1 MTAGG
6 SGDETSAG
14 SGDRRPADPAA
25 TGAIPRQAG
34 ARAAPDGTQRH
45 AEAHNGAAGTRP
57 AGRPPTGLPRQP
69 GAGRPIRPGTIGA
82 GRAAQDADLV
92 GAPALG
98 EVPAAG
104 PAAVSGTAAAA
115 GDGTPAAPAGETGEG
130 GPRRPQGRRRWLVG
144 GGALVFAVL
153 VGLVGWVAVRGLMA
167 RTQLDQARSRIA
179 ALQQQALA
187 GHLPPDAE
195 LRAQVA
201 AIGERARAARSLTGD
216 PVWSAF
222 GHLPWAGCPLRSA
235 AGLVQ
240 AVDTV
245 AGTGLPAVADLGST
259 LNPSRLRHE
268 MTVDVAALAAA
279 RAPAQRATAALDTLR
294 AAAERTPVCGWTGRV
309 SGVDDARAEL
319 IHRGTTLSG
328 ALDNVALAAR
338 IGPDMLGA
346 TGRRR
351 YLLVVQNPAESRAD
365 GGIIGG
371 YGLLTADRGKLSL
384 DGISGNGSL
393 PGGPTQASSTA
404 DLPAPF
410 AARYGSF
417 WPDRVWA
424 NANLTPDYPT
434 AGRLYTGLYR
444 AGTGIEVDGT
454 ISVDPTTL
462 SYLLAASRPA
472 VLPGGQVVTANNLVD
487 LVESKVYEQVPT
499 VDGRDRFFAQVGQ
512 AVYASVVSG
521 AGDTTRLLTG
531 LAKAAREGRLTV
543 SSNHA
548 DEQDV
553 LSATALGGA
562 LPTGNGPYLAVV
574 TQNAAASKL
583 DYWLRR
589 QTTYRV
595 QRMPGG
601 AGAVTIV
608 IRLTSVAPD
617 HLSDYVR
624 NREDEARPNGNPT
637 GQNNIWLSVYTGRDS
652 LFAGASLDGQP
663 IGLATG
669 SENGLPVVSTYLT
682 VDRGQTRTLEIKVLE
697 PKAGPALAVRPQP
710 LPVPERLDVEGV
722 PVTSPWSRSVRN

>member
-1 MTAGG
+1 
-6 SGDETSAG
+6 
-14 SGDRRPADPAA
+14 
-25 TGAIPRQAG
+25 
-34 ARAAPDGTQRH
+34 
-45 AEAHNGAAGTRP
+45 
-57 AGRPPTGLPRQP
+57 
-69 GAGRPIRPGTIGA
+69 
-82 GRAAQDADLV
+82 
-92 GAPALG
+92 
-98 EVPAAG
+98 
-104 PAAVSGTAAAA
+104 
-115 GDGTPAAPAGETGEG
+115 
-130 GPRRPQGRRRWLVG
+130 
-144 GGALVFAVL
+144 
-153 VGLVGWVAVRGLMA
+153 
-167 RTQLDQARSRIA
+167 
-179 ALQQQALA
+179 
-187 GHLPPDAE
+187 
-195 LRAQVA
+195 
-201 AIGERARAARSLTGD
+201 
-216 PVWSAF
+216 
-222 GHLPWAGCPLRSA
+222 
-235 AGLVQ
+235 
-240 AVDTV
+240 
-245 AGTGLPAVADLGST
+245 
-259 LNPSRLRHE
+259 
-268 MTVDVAALAAA
+268 
-279 RAPAQRATAALDTLR
+279 ALDTLR

-319 IHRGTTLSG
+319 IHRGATLSG

-346 TGRRR
+346 AGRRR
-351 YLLVVQNPAESRAD
+351 YLLVVQNPAESRAN

-371 YGLLTADRGKLSL
+371 YGLLTAENGTLSL

-404 DLPAPF
+404 NLPAPF

-462 SYLLAASRPA
+462 SYLLAGSRPA

-487 LVESKVYEQVPT
+487 LVESKVYDQVPT

-512 AVYASVVSG
+512 AVYASVVAG
-521 AGDTTRLLTG
+521 GDTTRLLTG

-548 DEQDV
+548 DEQDE
-553 LSATALGGA
+553 LSSTALGGA
-562 LPTGNGPYLAVV
+562 LPTGSGPYLAVV
-574 TQNAAASKL
+574 TQNASASKL

-624 NREDEARPNGNPT
+624 NREDEARPDGNPT

-652 LFAGASLDGQP
+652 LFAGARLDGQP
-663 IGLATG
+663 IGLAVG
-669 SENGLPVVSTYLT
+669 SENGLPVVSTYLPI
-682 VDRGQTRTLEIKVLE
+682 DRGQTRTLEIKVLE
-697 PKAGPALAVRPQP
+697 PRAGPALAVRPQP
-710 LPVPERLDVEGV
+710 LPVPERLDVQGV
-722 PVTSPWSRSVRN
+722 LVTSPWSRRVRN